1 MQNRMTSPGAG
12 SDDDRI
18 GTDVMITIDAD
29 RLHKLADYRG
39 LVAALK
45 EMNRTGVDQVERYYL
60 KQDLGGGAGNDW
72 LLLPAWWHDR
82 VFGVKLVS
90 VFPGNEAKGLES
102 VQGSYMLFDGKS
114 GAPIAYL
121 DGAALTLRKT
131 AANSALAADLL
142 ARPDAETLAIV
153 GAGALAPYLAAAHA
167 AVRPIRRILWWNR
180 NRTKL
185 VAVIGQAHL
194 PGVEITAVDDL
205 SAAVRS
211 ADIVSCATRA
221 TAPVVQ
227 GDWLRPGAH
236 LDLVGGYLP
245 QMREADDTALR
256 RAVRHYVDARLTTVD
271 VAGDVCQPIADGLLS
286 VDAII
291 DLGQVVRGEKPGRQ
305 SPDEITWF
313 KSGGGGHEDL
323 ATADYIVGQYQEAAL
338 F

>member
-1 MQNRMTSPGAG
+1 
-12 SDDDRI
+12 
-18 GTDVMITIDAD
+18 MITIDAD

-45 EMNRTGVDQVERYYL
+45 EMNRTGVDQVERYHL
-60 KQDLGGGAGNDW
+60 RQETAGGAGNDW

-82 VFGVKLVS
+82 VFGIKLVS
-90 VFPGNEAKGLES
+90 VFPGNEAKDLENI
-102 VQGSYMLFDGKS
+102 QGSYMLFDGKS
-114 GAPIAYL
+114 GLPIAYL

-142 ARPDAETLAIV
+142 ARQDAEVLTVI

-180 NRTKL
+180 NRVKL
-185 VAVIGQAHL
+185 AAVIDQLKL
-194 PGVEITAVDDL
+194 PGVEISAVDDL
-205 SAAVRS
+205 LAAVRA
-211 ADIVSCATRA
+211 ADIITCCTRA
-221 TAPVVQ
+221 TMPVVQ
-227 GDWLRPGAH
+227 GDWLKPGAH

-256 RAVRHYVDARLTTVD
+256 RAARHYVDARLTTVD
-271 VAGDVCQPIADGLLS
+271 VAGDVCQPIAAGLLS
-286 VDAII
+286 ADAII
-291 DLGQVVRGEKPGRQ
+291 DLGQVVRGERPGRQ
-305 SPDEITWF
+305 SSDEITWF

-323 ATADYIVGQYQEAAL
+323 ATADYIVGQYREAAL